1 MIQDKNSC
9 LDFHQISA
17 NNKKILVKNNEV
29 NFKNL
34 LVYENQNLFEG

>member
-1 MIQDKNSC
+1 MIQDKKSC

-17 NNKKILVKNNEV
+17 NHKQIFVKNNEA